1 MKKTSINIQNR
12 KAHFEY
18 DLLDEYTAGLVLL
31 GTEIKSIRGGR
42 AFIVE
47 SFCQIKDGELYIIN
61 MYIAEYQFG
70 THKNHDS
77 RRERKLL
84 LKNYELRKLKRKLK
98 ESSLTIIPKRLFIN
112 EKGFAK
118 LQIFL
123 ARGKK
128 IYDKRNSIRKK
139 EMEVQRASALKYR

>member
-18 DLLDEYTAGLVLL
+18 ELLDEYTAGLALL
-31 GTEIKSIRGGR
+31 GTEIKSIRGSK
-42 AFIVE
+42 ASIAE
-47 SFCQIKDGELYIIN
+47 SFCQIKDGELYVIN

-70 THKNHDS
+70 THANHNS

-84 LKNYELRKLKRKLK
+84 LKNSELRKLKRKLK
-98 ESSLTIIPKRLFIN
+98 ESALTVIPKRLFIN
-112 EKGFAK
+112 EKGLAK

-123 ARGKK
+123 AKGKK
-128 IYDKRNSIRKK
+128 IYDKRDVIRKR
-139 EMEVQRASALKYR
+139 EMKIQSASALKYR